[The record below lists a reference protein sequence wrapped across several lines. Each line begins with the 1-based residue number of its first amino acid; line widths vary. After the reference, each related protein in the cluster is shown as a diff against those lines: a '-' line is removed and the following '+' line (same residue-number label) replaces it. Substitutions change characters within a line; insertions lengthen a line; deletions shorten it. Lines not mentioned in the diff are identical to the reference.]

1 MHAHMHMYMVKV
13 ISLSEAAY
21 EKLKKRKTAG
31 KSFSDVVIE
40 LVDKKPKKSIM
51 DLFGA
56 LKNDKESIKSFE
68 ESYKARKSLKL
79 RHVEF

>member
-1 MHAHMHMYMVKV
+1 MHTHMHTHMVKV

-21 EKLKKRKTAG
+21 EKLKKRKTGG

-40 LVDKKPKKSIM
+40 LVDKKPRKSIM

-56 LKNDKESIKSFE
+56 LKDDKESIRAFE
-68 ESYKARKSLKL
+68 ESYKARKNLKL
-79 RHVEF
+79 RHAEF